1 MRAKPTSP
9 LQRTFLP
16 SPPVFRGRRV
26 GDEGA
31 GRDVAQRC
39 RSFRDNAVGS
49 KIANPC
55 STIRIR
61 TSNVAGKGDR
71 APKTRIL
78 RHGWPYHKERCV
90 GKSRDLFSKYFVNRP
105 ARWDILPQFNPHSR
119 RRHWHGSTRPVA
131 HARPEPVPVFLSALV
146 GLGVPRPTLRAFVN
160 RLVRWDVLPQFNPH
174 SCRRHWHGSTRP
186 VAHAR
191 PELVPAFLSA
201 LVGLGVPRPT
211 LRAARRFSAE
221 RTRSR
226 S

>member
-131 HARPEPVPVFLSALV
+131 HARGVLDAEGVVLSAQTEGAE
-146 GLGVPRPTLRAFVN
+146 GLGEPPKNFS
-160 RLVRWDVLPQFNPH
+160 PF
-174 SCRRHWHGSTRP
+174 STGIPGEKGR
-186 VAHAR
+186 
-191 PELVPAFLSA
+191 
-201 LVGLGVPRPT
+201 G
-211 LRAARRFSAE
+211 
-221 RTRSR
+221 
-226 S
+226 